1 MQITVSF
8 LELQTSQEA
17 MDAVHRV
24 IVPSLSFIGGHLSSD
39 KDELSAL
46 KAGLRKV
53 RIFTEYVA
61 VGRSK
66 KASEEEDGSDD
77 KLSARSEECEFS
89 ESIDSASADECEEGG
104 ADYRLCSGFK
114 KSLSYGTLAAANLV
128 VEGVLHLDSA
138 ENVVGNNWVMNS
150 IPSLELMP
158 KLIDEPSSSDSD
170 HTLPQTSMRSLLSW
184 KRRKVS
190 FRVARERGEPLL
202 NKAYREEG
210 GDDIDFDRRQS
221 SFPTQPPPVMV

>member
-1 MQITVSF
+1 
-8 LELQTSQEA
+8 

-39 KDELSAL
+39 KEELSAL

-53 RIFTEYVA
+53 KFFTEYVA

-77 KLSARSEECEFS
+77 KLSPRSEECDFF
-89 ESIDSASADECEEGG
+89 ESIDTASADESEEGG
-104 ADYRLCSGFK
+104 ADYRICSIFK
-114 KSLSYGTLAAANLV
+114 KSLSYGTLATANLV
-128 VEGVLHLDSA
+128 VEGVLHLDST
-138 ENVVGNNWVMNS
+138 ENEVGNNWVMNS
-150 IPSLELMP
+150 IPSLEPMP
-158 KLIDEPSSSDSD
+158 KLIDEPSSDSD
-170 HTLPQTSMRSLLSW
+170 HALPQTSMRSLLSW

-210 GDDIDFDRRQS
+210 GDDIDFVRRQS
-221 SFPTQPPPVMV
+221 SFPIQPAPVMVQIPVC